1 MQADQEKLDKMLGGL
16 LYILEKANTNIQ
28 SLDVEWEVLK
38 PMGFTAATYTGWWRA
53 NKALILRRLM
63 RDDILAMNKAMGAWI
78 AHTKKVFESP
88 DDPMSVAIAL
98 NNDMNYAGVVVA
110 VQRKKAKIPD
120 NAKVNPCVLVLNT
133 AVNRPMWLSAEVF
146 LKRKV
151 HPQADF
157 LPIIVEQE
165 YFRTK
170 EAIEALNSGV
180 KFSCVEVNLNHELFE
195 FKLADTIQ
203 GVVPKASPKKTIVKK
218 PVKED

>member
-98 NNDMNYAGVVVA
+98 NNDMNYAGAPGRQDLLVEDGYGNLPESTRTLISDVMSCLAEHPA
-110 VQRKKAKIPD
+110 VQFQI
-120 NAKVNPCVLVLNT
+120 T
-133 AVNRPMWLSAEVF
+133 G
-146 LKRKV
+146 V
-151 HPQADF
+151 HPGDEHLQS
-157 LPIIVEQE
+157 
-165 YFRTK
+165 Y
-170 EAIEALNSGV
+170 S
-180 KFSCVEVNLNHELFE
+180 
-195 FKLADTIQ
+195 
-203 GVVPKASPKKTIVKK
+203 
-218 PVKED
+218 